1 MTSPLLLV
9 FVGGGLGSVLRL
21 LVYRAARLWLP
32 PELPWGTFAVNV
44 AGSLAAGII
53 AGLLVARGA
62 AGENAA
68 SLFLVTGL
76 LGGFTTFSAFSLDA
90 FLLWQRG
97 DALAAAAYAAASV
110 ILALAAAVGGFALAR
125 AML

>member
-1 MTSPLLLV
+1 MTSPILLV
-9 FVGGGLGSVLRL
+9 FIGGGLGSVLRL
-21 LVYRAARLWLP
+21 LVYRAAGLWLP
-32 PELPWGTFAVNV
+32 PWLPWGTFAVNV

-53 AGLLVARGA
+53 AGVLLARGA
-62 AGENAA
+62 AGESAA

-90 FLLWQRG
+90 MHLWQRG
-97 DALAAAAYAAASV
+97 DALAAAAYALGTMF
-110 ILALAAAVGGFALAR
+110 LALVAAVGGFALAR